1 MHTYMVLNMHVSH
14 ACVTQDKPLG
24 HPNCL
29 KGKTF
34 VITGTLDSLYRGEAD
49 NYIKRHS
56 GRVTGSVSGKTD
68 FLLVGENS
76 GNSKVNQ
83 ACSFGRLSND
93 LMQRRALCVRLQQS
107 VLRFHSN
114 SCLLLPSQVYI
125 SMSHAH
131 CLCHQACSKAG

>member
-1 MHTYMVLNMHVSH
+1 MSKGGTHKNGLHSM
-14 ACVTQDKPLG
+14 QDRPLG

-34 VITGTLDSLYRGEAD
+34 VITGTLDSLYRGEAED
-49 NYIKRHS
+49 YIKRHS

-83 ACSFGRLSND
+83 VKHHTMVMERPLGRKPSVAAD
-93 LMQRRALCVRLQQS
+93 LFA
-107 VLRFHSN
+107 
-114 SCLLLPSQVYI
+114 I
-125 SMSHAH
+125 
-131 CLCHQACSKAG
+131 